1 MIPWFLRLM
10 GVVLL
15 IPATVLA
22 QDREPEARPIYNRDP
37 WLPRSVP
44 TSDDGLRIPQPADFN
59 VPKGSFV
66 LVGGRLFDGT
76 GAAARPATIVVQGK
90 TITAVLN
97 PGERNWPVGETVL

>member
-1 MIPWFLRLM
+1 MIARLLRLM
-10 GVVLL
+10 VAVLL

-22 QDREPEARPIYNRDP
+22 QDREPQARPIYNRDQ

-44 TSDDGLRIPQPADFN
+44 TSDDGLRIPQQADFN

-76 GAAARPATIVVQGK
+76 GAPPRPESRWQRSGR
-90 TITAVLN
+90 
-97 PGERNWPVGETVL
+97 P